1 MVARHGRLLSR
12 GLGVLLGVLA
22 LGLAQR
28 PDPARACGAFFAT
41 ESSQNL
47 AIGAQR
53 ALMIVHAET
62 IDLHLQLAAATDG
75 NPFAWVVP
83 VPASEQPPSLSL
95 GEAAVF
101 DALDDLTTPTVTI
114 DRGGS
119 GGGGFC
125 GADAKSGDGLGPRG
139 AVDHFGGGTLGDYTF
154 DLVGGKDASLI
165 EAWLEDHDYVVPD
178 GLAETLGPYLA
189 GNVFVAVRLTGGA
202 SGDKT
207 LRPLVVTWK
216 RAFGTGLGYAFGLS
230 KISSG
235 ARTPLVLWVLADKR
249 QRVANFGSVEVRRV
263 AETMRDAFLEYEA
276 AVVSLTDAAGGA
288 LVVTEY
294 AKSLK
299 GASLAPALAALVDD
313 EAFYLT
319 RLFASTPKDA
329 IADLVITFAANA
341 PEVEPAVEV
350 SRGPGG
356 SGVFIAGAVVL
367 LGWWRRRR

>member
-1 MVARHGRLLSR
+1 
-12 GLGVLLGVLA
+12 
-22 LGLAQR
+22 
-28 PDPARACGAFFAT
+28 
-41 ESSQNL
+41 
-47 AIGAQR
+47 
-53 ALMIVHAET
+53 
-62 IDLHLQLAAATDG
+62 
-75 NPFAWVVP
+75 
-83 VPASEQPPSLSL
+83 
-95 GEAAVF
+95 
-101 DALDDLTTPTVTI
+101 
-114 DRGGS
+114 
-119 GGGGFC
+119 
-125 GADAKSGDGLGPRG
+125 
-139 AVDHFGGGTLGDYTF
+139 
-154 DLVGGKDASLI
+154 
-165 EAWLEDHDYVVPD
+165 
-178 GLAETLGPYLA
+178 
-189 GNVFVAVRLTGGA
+189 
-202 SGDKT
+202 
-207 LRPLVVTWK
+207 
-216 RAFGTGLGYAFGLS
+216 LS

-319 RLFASTPKDA
+319 RLFASTPRDA